1 MLGVT
6 CPAVPPPVK
15 IIRLI
20 ITSRLEYVLFLHTSN
35 IIKIISILY
44 FLKEIGQVAKL
55 WRNLQTSQKFEGSKM
70 NDKKDEF
77 KECIAR
83 EFEEI
88 VREEE
93 EFLEND
99 TSLVV
104 PEGTKEAVLARV
116 REQIR
121 AYEMEQAEK
130 EAKEREE
137 AINHLSEE
145 DREALE
151 LGRKMLKAEIGQN
164 DPEESSGKKVRRKK
178 RPLKM
183 YLALAAVIVCVLA
196 MGITSMGGPER
207 IVRMMTQ
214 DVGDREVEYT
224 VKGENV
230 KTIENEDEEKA
241 YQEIRDTF
249 NTDIVKVIICLS
261 DMTFDS
267 MNLEKDKQV
276 AEMYY
281 NYKGKT
287 IAYIINAP
295 YRENSLGID
304 FEDSVEKEYTKKIND
319 CEIKITIY
327 KIDGEKIP
335 GCVAKFKYNNI
346 EYLLSGT
353 MKQQDFEK
361 IINNLFFSK

>member
-1 MLGVT
+1 
-6 CPAVPPPVK
+6 
-15 IIRLI
+15 
-20 ITSRLEYVLFLHTSN
+20 
-35 IIKIISILY
+35 
-44 FLKEIGQVAKL
+44 
-55 WRNLQTSQKFEGSKM
+55 M

-88 VREEE
+88 AREEE

-121 AYEMEQAEK
+121 AYEMEQTRK
-130 EAKEREE
+130 ETEEREE

-151 LGRKMLKAEIGQN
+151 LGRKMLKAGIGQN
-164 DPEESSGKKVRRKK
+164 DPEEPSGKKVRRKK
-178 RPLKM
+178 KPLKM
-183 YLALAAVIVCVLA
+183 YLALAAVIVCVMA

-224 VKGENV
+224 VKGEKV

-241 YQEIRDTF
+241 YQKIRDTF
-249 NTDIVKVIICLS
+249 NTDIVKVILCLS

-281 NYKGKT
+281 NYEGKT

-304 FEDSVEKEYTKKIND
+304 FEDSVEKEYTKKING

-361 IINNLFFSK
+361 IINNLIFP

>member
-1 MLGVT
+1 
-6 CPAVPPPVK
+6 
-15 IIRLI
+15 
-20 ITSRLEYVLFLHTSN
+20 
-35 IIKIISILY
+35 
-44 FLKEIGQVAKL
+44 
-55 WRNLQTSQKFEGSKM
+55 M

-88 VREEE
+88 AREEE

-121 AYEMEQAEK
+121 AYEMEQARK
-130 EAKEREE
+130 EAEEREE

-145 DREALE
+145 DCEALE
-151 LGRKMLKAEIGQN
+151 LGRKMLKAGIGQK
-164 DPEESSGKKVRRKK
+164 DPEEPSGKKVRRKK
-178 RPLKM
+178 KPLKM

-214 DVGDREVEYT
+214 NVGDREVEYT
-224 VKGENV
+224 VKGEKV

-241 YQEIRDTF
+241 YQKIRDTF
-249 NTDIVKVIICLS
+249 NTDIVKVILCLS

-281 NYKGKT
+281 NYEGKT

-304 FEDSVEKEYTKKIND
+304 FEDSVEKEYTKKING

-361 IINNLFFSK
+361 IINNLIFP

>member
-1 MLGVT
+1 
-6 CPAVPPPVK
+6 
-15 IIRLI
+15 
-20 ITSRLEYVLFLHTSN
+20 
-35 IIKIISILY
+35 
-44 FLKEIGQVAKL
+44 
-55 WRNLQTSQKFEGSKM
+55 M

-88 VREEE
+88 AREEE

-121 AYEMEQAEK
+121 AYEMEQARK
-130 EAKEREE
+130 EAEEREE

-151 LGRKMLKAEIGQN
+151 LGRKMLKAGIGQN
-164 DPEESSGKKVRRKK
+164 DPEEPSGKKVRRKK
-178 RPLKM
+178 KPLKI

-214 DVGDREVEYT
+214 NVGDREVEYT
-224 VKGENV
+224 VKGEKV

-241 YQEIRDTF
+241 YQKIRDTF
-249 NTDIVKVIICLS
+249 NTDIVKVILCLS

-281 NYKGKT
+281 NYEGKT

-304 FEDSVEKEYTKKIND
+304 FEDSVEKEYTKKING

-361 IINNLFFSK
+361 IINNLIFP

>member
-1 MLGVT
+1 M
-6 CPAVPPPVK
+6 
-15 IIRLI
+15 
-20 ITSRLEYVLFLHTSN
+20 N
-35 IIKIISILY
+35 
-44 FLKEIGQVAKL
+44 AK
-55 WRNLQTSQKFEGSKM
+55 T
-70 NDKKDEF
+70 DEF

-88 VREEE
+88 AREEE

-121 AYEMEQAEK
+121 AYEMEQARK
-130 EAKEREE
+130 EAEEREE

-151 LGRKMLKAEIGQN
+151 LGRKMLKAGIGQK
-164 DPEESSGKKVRRKK
+164 DPEEPSGKKVRRKK
-178 RPLKM
+178 KPLKM

-224 VKGENV
+224 VKGEKV

-241 YQEIRDTF
+241 YQKIRDTF
-249 NTDIVKVIICLS
+249 NTDIVKVILCLS

-281 NYKGKT
+281 NYERKT

-304 FEDSVEKEYTKKIND
+304 FEDSVEKEYTKKING

-361 IINNLFFSK
+361 IINNLIFP

>member
-1 MLGVT
+1 
-6 CPAVPPPVK
+6 
-15 IIRLI
+15 
-20 ITSRLEYVLFLHTSN
+20 
-35 IIKIISILY
+35 
-44 FLKEIGQVAKL
+44 
-55 WRNLQTSQKFEGSKM
+55 M

-88 VREEE
+88 AREEE

-121 AYEMEQAEK
+121 AYEMEQTRK
-130 EAKEREE
+130 ETEE
-137 AINHLSEE
+137 VINHLSEE

-151 LGRKMLKAEIGQN
+151 LGRKMLKAGIGQK
-164 DPEESSGKKVRRKK
+164 DPEELSGKKVRRKK
-178 RPLKM
+178 KPLKM

-214 DVGDREVEYT
+214 NVGDREVDQVDSNHTDKENK
-224 VKGENV
+224 VIEGE
-230 KTIENEDEEKA
+230 EEEKA
-241 YQEIRDTF
+241 YQKIKDTF
-249 NTDIVKVIICLS
+249 NTDIVKVIVCLP

-281 NYKGKT
+281 SYKGKT

-304 FEDSVEKEYTKKIND
+304 FEDSVEKEYTKKLMVVKLKLQY
-319 CEIKITIY
+319 IK
-327 KIDGEKIP
+327 
-335 GCVAKFKYNNI
+335 
-346 EYLLSGT
+346 
-353 MKQQDFEK
+353 
-361 IINNLFFSK
+361 

>member
-1 MLGVT
+1 
-6 CPAVPPPVK
+6 
-15 IIRLI
+15 
-20 ITSRLEYVLFLHTSN
+20 
-35 IIKIISILY
+35 
-44 FLKEIGQVAKL
+44 
-55 WRNLQTSQKFEGSKM
+55 M

-88 VREEE
+88 AREEE

-121 AYEMEQAEK
+121 AYEMEQARK
-130 EAKEREE
+130 EAEEREE

-151 LGRKMLKAEIGQN
+151 LGRKMLKAGIGQK
-164 DPEESSGKKVRRKK
+164 DPEEPSGKKVRRKK
-178 RPLKM
+178 KPLKM

-224 VKGENV
+224 VKGEKV

-281 NYKGKT
+281 NYEGKT
-287 IAYIINAP
+287 IAYIINVP

-304 FEDSVEKEYTKKIND
+304 FEDSVEKEYTKKING

>member
-1 MLGVT
+1 
-6 CPAVPPPVK
+6 
-15 IIRLI
+15 
-20 ITSRLEYVLFLHTSN
+20 
-35 IIKIISILY
+35 
-44 FLKEIGQVAKL
+44 
-55 WRNLQTSQKFEGSKM
+55 M

-145 DREALE
+145 DREDLE

>member
-1 MLGVT
+1 
-6 CPAVPPPVK
+6 
-15 IIRLI
+15 
-20 ITSRLEYVLFLHTSN
+20 
-35 IIKIISILY
+35 
-44 FLKEIGQVAKL
+44 
-55 WRNLQTSQKFEGSKM
+55 M

-77 KECIAR
+77 KECISR

-88 VREEE
+88 AREEE

-121 AYEMEQAEK
+121 AYEMEQTRK
-130 EAKEREE
+130 ETEEREE

-151 LGRKMLKAEIGQN
+151 LGRRMLKAGIGQK
-164 DPEESSGKKVRRKK
+164 DPEEPSGKKVRRKK
-178 RPLKM
+178 KPLKM

-224 VKGENV
+224 VKGEKV

-281 NYKGKT
+281 NYEGKT
-287 IAYIINAP
+287 IAYIINVP

-304 FEDSVEKEYTKKIND
+304 FEDSVEKEYTKKING

>member
-1 MLGVT
+1 
-6 CPAVPPPVK
+6 
-15 IIRLI
+15 
-20 ITSRLEYVLFLHTSN
+20 
-35 IIKIISILY
+35 
-44 FLKEIGQVAKL
+44 
-55 WRNLQTSQKFEGSKM
+55 M

-88 VREEE
+88 AREEE

-121 AYEMEQAEK
+121 AYEMEQARK
-130 EAKEREE
+130 ETEEREE

-151 LGRKMLKAEIGQN
+151 LGRKMLKAGIGQN
-164 DPEESSGKKVRRKK
+164 DPEEPSGKKVRRKK
-178 RPLKM
+178 KPLKM
-183 YLALAAVIVCVLA
+183 YLALAAVIVCVMA

-214 DVGDREVEYT
+214 NVGDREVEYT
-224 VKGENV
+224 VKGERV

-241 YQEIRDTF
+241 YQKIRDTF
-249 NTDIVKVIICLS
+249 NTDIVKVILCLS

-281 NYKGKT
+281 NYEGKT

-304 FEDSVEKEYTKKIND
+304 FEDSVEKEYTKKING

-361 IINNLFFSK
+361 IINNLIFP

>member
-1 MLGVT
+1 
-6 CPAVPPPVK
+6 
-15 IIRLI
+15 
-20 ITSRLEYVLFLHTSN
+20 
-35 IIKIISILY
+35 
-44 FLKEIGQVAKL
+44 
-55 WRNLQTSQKFEGSKM
+55 M
-70 NDKKDEF
+70 NNEKDEL

-88 VREEE
+88 AREEE

-121 AYEMEQAEK
+121 AYEMEQTRK
-130 EAKEREE
+130 ETEEREE

-151 LGRKMLKAEIGQN
+151 LGRKMLKAGIGQK
-164 DPEESSGKKVRRKK
+164 DPEEPSGKKVRRKK
-178 RPLKM
+178 KPLKM
-183 YLALAAVIVCVLA
+183 YLALAAVIVCVMA

-214 DVGDREVEYT
+214 NVGDREVEYT
-224 VKGENV
+224 VKGEKV

-249 NTDIVKVIICLS
+249 NTDIVKVIICSS

-304 FEDSVEKEYTKKIND
+304 FEDSVEKEYTKKING

-361 IINNLFFSK
+361 IINNLIFP

>member
-1 MLGVT
+1 
-6 CPAVPPPVK
+6 
-15 IIRLI
+15 
-20 ITSRLEYVLFLHTSN
+20 
-35 IIKIISILY
+35 
-44 FLKEIGQVAKL
+44 
-55 WRNLQTSQKFEGSKM
+55 M

-88 VREEE
+88 AREEE

-151 LGRKMLKAEIGQN
+151 LGRKMLKAGIGQN
-164 DPEESSGKKVRRKK
+164 DPEEPSGKKVRRKK
-178 RPLKM
+178 KPLKM

-214 DVGDREVEYT
+214 NVGDREVDQVDSNHTDKENK
-224 VKGENV
+224 VIEGE
-230 KTIENEDEEKA
+230 EEEKA
-241 YQEIRDTF
+241 YQEIGDVF
-249 NTDIVKVIICLS
+249 NTDIVKLS
-261 DMTFDS
+261 ANLKGMKFDS
-267 MNLEKDKQV
+267 MNLDENNQI
-276 AEMYY
+276 AENYY
-281 NYKGKT
+281 TYNKKT
-287 IAYIINAP
+287 IAYIISAP
-295 YRENSLGID
+295 YRENSWGVD
-304 FEDSVEKEYTKKIND
+304 FEDPIEKKYTEKLHNCKVD
-319 CEIKITIY
+319 ITVY
-327 KIDGEKIP
+327 KIDKNEGFGYAAE
-335 GCVAKFKYNNI
+335 FKYNNI
-346 EYLLSGT
+346 DYLLTGT
-353 MKQQDFEK
+353 MRQQEFDK
-361 IINNLFFSK
+361 LLKSLFFPK

>member
-1 MLGVT
+1 
-6 CPAVPPPVK
+6 
-15 IIRLI
+15 
-20 ITSRLEYVLFLHTSN
+20 
-35 IIKIISILY
+35 
-44 FLKEIGQVAKL
+44 
-55 WRNLQTSQKFEGSKM
+55 M

-88 VREEE
+88 AREEE

-121 AYEMEQAEK
+121 AYEMEQTRK
-130 EAKEREE
+130 ETEEREE

-151 LGRKMLKAEIGQN
+151 LGRKMLKAGIGQN
-164 DPEESSGKKVRRKK
+164 DPEEPSGKKVRRKK
-178 RPLKM
+178 KPLKM

-196 MGITSMGGPER
+196 LGITSMGGPER

-214 DVGDREVEYT
+214 NVGDREVEYT
-224 VKGENV
+224 VKGEKV

-281 NYKGKT
+281 NYEGKT
-287 IAYIINAP
+287 IAYIINVP

-304 FEDSVEKEYTKKIND
+304 FEDSVEKEYTKKING

>member
-1 MLGVT
+1 
-6 CPAVPPPVK
+6 
-15 IIRLI
+15 
-20 ITSRLEYVLFLHTSN
+20 
-35 IIKIISILY
+35 
-44 FLKEIGQVAKL
+44 
-55 WRNLQTSQKFEGSKM
+55 M

-88 VREEE
+88 AREEE

-121 AYEMEQAEK
+121 AYEMEQTRK
-130 EAKEREE
+130 ETEE

-151 LGRKMLKAEIGQN
+151 LGRKMLKAGIGQK
-164 DPEESSGKKVRRKK
+164 DPEEPSGKKVRRKK
-178 RPLKM
+178 KPLKM

-214 DVGDREVEYT
+214 NVGDREVEKST
-224 VKGENV
+224 KSHKV
-230 KTIENEDEEKA
+230 KTVENEDEEKA
-241 YQEIRDTF
+241 YQEIRDNFDTEM
-249 NTDIVKVIICLS
+249 VKLAICLNN
-261 DMTFDS
+261 MKFDTI
-267 MNLEKDKQV
+267 NLDEDKQI

-281 NYKGKT
+281 TYNEKT
-287 IAYIINAP
+287 IAYFINIP
-295 YRENSLGID
+295 YRDNSWGVD
-304 FEDSVEKEYTKKIND
+304 FEDPVEKEYIKKIEN
-319 CEIKITIY
+319 CSIKVTIY
-327 KIDGEKIP
+327 KLKESKKTS
-335 GCVAKFKYNNI
+335 CVAKFKYDNI
-346 EYLLSGT
+346 EYLLTGT

-361 IINNLFFSK
+361 ILNNLIFPQ